1 MTQRILGSHPT
12 TEELLEHCEH
22 LLKTEKMTGPQ
33 IELIERLVKY
43 RDDLTRTRAPWIRNE
58 IEGARSRL
66 LEIVGLYR

>member
-1 MTQRILGSHPT
+1 MTQRILGSQPT

-33 IELIERLVKY
+33 IELIERLVQY
-43 RDDLTRTRAPWIRNE
+43 REESGKKLDPWTEDE